1 MYDVIYLETEV
12 TLNVL
17 LFRSL
22 GQSKTAFDAG
32 IAGIA
37 ASLVQLIIFLKW
49 LQLDVVLGE

>member
-1 MYDVIYLETEV
+1 MKNVIWETKV

-17 LFRSL
+17 LFRNL

-32 IAGIA
+32 SAGIA